1 MESAN
6 CTCLSG
12 EPYAECCGRFL
23 SGRAS
28 AATAEQLMR
37 SRYSAFVRL
46 DEDYLLRTH
55 HPSTAPAALDL
66 DPAMEWRR
74 LDIVSTS
81 NGGPFDS
88 EGTVEF
94 KAYYRQGRERG
105 VLHENSRFVRED
117 GRWLYVDGDILA

>member
-1 MESAN
+1 M
-6 CTCLSG
+6 CLSG
-12 EPYAECCGRFL
+12 EPYAACCGRFH
-23 SGRAS
+23 SGRAQ

-46 DEDYLLRTH
+46 DEGYLLRTH
-55 HPSTAPAALDL
+55 HPSTAPAGMDL

-74 LDIVSTS
+74 LDIVATGG
-81 NGGPFDS
+81 GGPFHTAA
-88 EGTVEF
+88 TVEF
-94 KAYYRQGRERG
+94 KAYYRHGKERG

>member
-1 MESAN
+1 M
-6 CTCLSG
+6 CLSG
-12 EPYAECCGRFL
+12 ETYAACCGRFH
-23 SGRAS
+23 SGTAS

-55 HPSTAPAALDL
+55 HPSTAPAAMDL
-66 DPAMEWRR
+66 DPAMQWRR
-74 LDIVSTS
+74 LDILATS
-81 NGGPFDS
+81 GGGPFET

-94 KAYYRQGRERG
+94 KAYYRHGGDRG
-105 VLHENSRFVRED
+105 VLHENSRFVREG